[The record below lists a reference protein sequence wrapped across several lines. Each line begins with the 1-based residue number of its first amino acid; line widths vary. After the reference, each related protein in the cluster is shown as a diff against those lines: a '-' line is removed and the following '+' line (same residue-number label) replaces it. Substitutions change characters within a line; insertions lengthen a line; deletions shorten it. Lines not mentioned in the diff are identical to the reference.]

1 MTADLDVRIGHL
13 HFRGYATPQI
23 RGLYIGENG
32 WEGWDDGVDASRE
45 ETDRP
50 FKHGA
55 FDAPGF
61 LATRSV
67 TAKGV
72 GVGLTLGEVAHIGG
86 SVSGLLAGGEIG
98 TIVASYRGVTK
109 WARCRRGLVKPR
121 WSSVGGEL
129 FGQFEFELW
138 MSDPIL
144 KGETLP
150 PVGPA
155 TSISLIQ
162 YGNFIAYPV
171 IEVTGSMP
179 SGYSILG
186 PSGYE
191 YRVTL
196 PLIAGNPHVIDMQT
210 GLMRVG
216 GVVQIAAVAIPDTW
230 GVPAGSLGTP
240 YSLAPVTGSGVL
252 VGRIANNYS

>member
-1 MTADLDVRIGHL
+1 MTADLDVRIGSLHL
-13 HFRGYATPQI
+13 RGYATPVI

-32 WEGWDDGVDASRE
+32 WDGWDDGVDASRE

-50 FKHGA
+50 FAHGG

-67 TAKGV
+67 TVKGV
-72 GVGLTLGEVAHIGG
+72 GVGLTLGEVAHIGD
-86 SVSGLLAGGEIG
+86 SISGLLAGGEIG
-98 TIVASYRGVTK
+98 TVVASYRGVTK

-121 WSSVGGEL
+121 WTSAGGDL

-155 TSISLIQ
+155 TSIALVQ

-171 IEVTGSMP
+171 IEVAGSMP
-179 SGYSILG
+179 SGYSIRG
-186 PSGYE
+186 AGGIE

-196 PLIAGNPHVIDMQT
+196 PVTAGNPHAIDMQT
-210 GLMRVG
+210 GLLRVG
-216 GVVQIAAVAIPDTW
+216 GVVQIGAVAIPATW
-230 GVPAGSLGTP
+230 GVPSGTLGTP
-240 YSLAPVTGSGVL
+240 YTLVPVAGTGAIT
-252 VGRIANNYS
+252 GRIANNYS